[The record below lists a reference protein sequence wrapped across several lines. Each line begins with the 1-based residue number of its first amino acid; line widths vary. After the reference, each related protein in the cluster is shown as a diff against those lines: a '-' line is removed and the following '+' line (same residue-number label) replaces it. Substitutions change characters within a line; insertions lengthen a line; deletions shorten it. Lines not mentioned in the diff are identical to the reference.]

1 MQELQQAQ
9 EMMVLIALGR
19 LMEVQPNLLLWEVH
33 MVVMEAQLH
42 LVLQMEV
49 MEVQVEVLAIKVMV
63 VRLLKVHNQAIVEH
77 TDLDL
82 MEAMVSQVVLL
93 RQIQAAA
100 VAQVRLVWMARNQL
114 QEMVE
119 QEEIIV

>member
-1 MQELQQAQ
+1 
-9 EMMVLIALGR
+9 
-19 LMEVQPNLLLWEVH
+19 
-33 MVVMEAQLH
+33 MVVIVAQLH

-49 MEVQVEVLAIKVMV
+49 MEVQGEVLAIKVLV
-63 VRLLKVHNQAIVEH
+63 VRLLKVHNQVIVEH

-82 MEAMVSQVVLL
+82 MEAMAIQVVLDL
-93 RQIQAAA
+93 WQIQEAV

-119 QEEIIV
+119 QEKIIVRYLEQQ